1 MKYTDVKNLSYA
13 NEDKTLITCD
23 VKFELFSDYIPFAA
37 SPDDTEGHGRSIYNE
52 CIAGNYG
59 NIGDYTS
66 PVIDYILL
74 AEYRRESLL
83 SSASD
88 KIKDWRTELE
98 LGVISNDDKSQL
110 VEWMSYIKELKS
122 LDLTGIA
129 DKKAYEAISWP
140 VLPA

>member
-13 NEDKTLITCD
+13 NEDKTLIICD
-23 VKFELFSDYIPFAA
+23 VKFELLSDYIPFAA
-37 SPDDTEGHGRSIYNE
+37 SPDDTEDHGRSIYNE

-74 AEYRRESLL
+74 AEYRRDSLL

-98 LGVISNDDKSQL
+98 LEIISDDDKVKL
-110 VEWMSYIKELKS
+110 VKWMVYIKDLKS
-122 LDLTGIA
+122 IDLTRI
-129 DKKAYEAISWP
+129 KNKAEYESVSWVEMP
-140 VLPA
+140 E

>member
-23 VKFELFSDYIPFAA
+23 VKFELFSDYIPFTA
-37 SPDDTEGHGRSIYNE
+37 SPDDTEGHGRSIYTE

-66 PVIDYILL
+66 PVIDYTLL
-74 AEYRRESLL
+74 AECRRESLL
-83 SSASD
+83 SSANN

-98 LGVISNDDKSQL
+98 LGIISDDDKVKL
-110 VEWMSYIKELKS
+110 VKWVVYIKDLKS
-122 LDLTGIA
+122 MDLTSI
-129 DKKAYEAISWP
+129 KNKAEYESISWVEMP
-140 VLPA
+140 E